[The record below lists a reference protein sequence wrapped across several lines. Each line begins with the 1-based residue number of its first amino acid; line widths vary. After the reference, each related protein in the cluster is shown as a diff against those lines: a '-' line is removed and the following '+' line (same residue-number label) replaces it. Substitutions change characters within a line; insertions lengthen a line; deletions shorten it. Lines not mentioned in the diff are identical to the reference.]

1 MWRLVYIYVMTFQVI
16 NLIVSTITFSQNLK
30 YHIKSY
36 KKILVFI
43 HKYLKCVVEKRS
55 HSPV

>member
-1 MWRLVYIYVMTFQVI
+1 MTFQVI